1 METLSNFSLT
11 FDKKGQ
17 AFSASV
23 IQIITDALVI
33 FACRQVILL
42 KAVIFC
48 YAKLYSPLASCGKY
62 NMTLTASQN
71 ITQETCISLLAT
83 RLKIQLILFNYCGK
97 DKAHYISPKAKYSGL
112 HFYFEFKSLWL
123 LQLSNGLFVRLV
135 FSLNPSR

>member
-1 METLSNFSLT
+1 MSNFSLT

-62 NMTLTASQN
+62 NITLTVSQN
-71 ITQETCISLLAT
+71 ITFRLV
-83 RLKIQLILFNYCGK
+83 LKI
-97 DKAHYISPKAKYSGL
+97 
-112 HFYFEFKSLWL
+112 
-123 LQLSNGLFVRLV
+123 
-135 FSLNPSR
+135 